1 VNNKLTGQEVRIVR
15 QMGAMETLGL
25 VLRTAFVRN
34 KVAAFVSIRD
44 EAELN
49 EMKECND
56 LLMGDMANLQEGNK
70 QIMDA
75 FKESTINL
83 EALSRKLDVMRT
95 ERVVKVLDKV
105 KMVLP
110 AYEAFLMIKLH
121 AGFPLI

>member
-1 VNNKLTGQEVRIVR
+1 
-15 QMGAMETLGL
+15 METLGL
-25 VLRTAFVRN
+25 LLRTVFVRN

-70 QIMDA
+70 QIMEA
-75 FKESTINL
+75 FKESTYNL

-95 ERVVKVLDKV
+95 ERVIKVLDKV
-105 KMVLP
+105 RTVLP

-121 AGFPLI
+121 AGLPLL